1 MRDKQVSCS
10 MKRRASPRFPR
21 VDLPFPV
28 TSSKSFD
35 KFTQTRPEASLVNA
49 VGEGRKEINV
59 FKICLGGQDKL
70 LLASSVVLIALRVGP
85 CILREM

>member
-49 VGEGRKEINV
+49 VGEGRKEIKRFQNL
-59 FKICLGGQDKL
+59 FGRTRQ
-70 LLASSVVLIALRVGP
+70 AFTSV
-85 CILREM
+85 